1 MDENY
6 KKLDASTSNVVQ
18 PIHNNLLELVQK
30 NKTIPAFLNNLTAN
44 DPRLCCLKKAIRR
57 GNFRAKI
64 WNNRD
69 CNLYLIYLIQKQMIP
84 FWQGITAYV
93 YLIAK
98 MQYTQKQ
105 DLRLEDQDVKFNYQL
120 KLFF

>member
-1 MDENY
+1 MIRDCVA
-6 KKLDASTSNVVQ
+6 K
-18 PIHNNLLELVQK
+18 
-30 NKTIPAFLNNLTAN
+30 
-44 DPRLCCLKKAIRR
+44 KKAIRR

>member
-1 MDENY
+1 
-6 KKLDASTSNVVQ
+6 
-18 PIHNNLLELVQK
+18 
-30 NKTIPAFLNNLTAN
+30 
-44 DPRLCCLKKAIRR
+44 
-57 GNFRAKI
+57 
-64 WNNRD
+64 
-69 CNLYLIYLIQKQMIP
+69 MIP